1 MSGPGSPSVRKKASK
16 SPLRPL
22 MPAPAPAK
30 PVPPLPPRY
39 GAGEA
44 HASAHCRLRRAYAG
58 VSLRQAYGSC
68 WHRLAGDADEA
79 LEIVDQQRRDRTV
92 EPVRAHEAAQE
103 LLPPALV
110 VRLAGEQVAQLAE
123 VLLERA
129 GDDQRAAVLGE
140 QVLEVEGLLLSALQL
155 GEQDRVG
162 PLADD
167 RRVDQ
172 RRRVRADHRGRVV
185 DRVVE
190 ARAPRLVRGVLTDA
204 RPHGDVRERAQGV
217 LGPDRAVRRMRP
229 DEDADAGELGVDTQ
243 RLDPG
248 GDDRTLVGSNE
259 PG

>member
-79 LEIVDQQRRDRTV
+79 LEVVDQQRRDRPV

-110 VRLAGEQVAQLAE
+110 VRLAAEQVAQLAE

-162 PLADD
+162 PPADD
-167 RRVDQ
+167 RRIDQ
-172 RRRVRADHRGRVV
+172 RRRVRADRRASSVGSSPTRGHT
-185 DRVVE
+185 
-190 ARAPRLVRGVLTDA
+190 ATFGNAPR
-204 RPHGDVRERAQGV
+204 ECSAQIAPFVGC
-217 LGPDRAVRRMRP
+217 GRTSTPTPASSGSTRSASTQEATIGRSSAAMNP
-229 DEDADAGELGVDTQ
+229 DEQT
-243 RLDPG
+243 
-248 GDDRTLVGSNE
+248 
-259 PG
+259 